1 MRLLLSVTGWDPS
14 PWVDRFRRFLPGYD
28 VVLPGENFEP
38 SSVRYAATW
47 KHAPGSLSLYPGL
60 QAIFSLGAGVDHLT
74 SDPHLPAVPL
84 LRVVDEDLTARMSE
98 YVVMH
103 CLMHLRRAW
112 TYEQQQRRQ
121 VWLDFRNQPAAS
133 DIRIGILGLGNLGR
147 DAARKLATMGF
158 EVAGWARSA
167 PTAPLEGVR
176 AFSGSE
182 TLHAFLGRTD
192 ILVAL
197 LPLTPA
203 TRGILNKAL
212 FAKLAR
218 DGRLE
223 APVLINAGRGGLQSE
238 ADILDAV
245 EDGTLSGV
253 SLDVFEVEPLPPGS
267 GLWLHPR
274 VHLTPHNAA
283 MSDPDAIAKAIAEQI
298 HRHESGLPFAH
309 QVDIAKGY

>member
-14 PWVDRFRRFLPGYD
+14 PWVTRFRRLLPGYD
-28 VVLPGENFEP
+28 VVLPDDKFERA
-38 SSVRYAATW
+38 SVRYAATW
-47 KHAPGSLSLYPGL
+47 KHPRGSLSSYPEL

-74 SDPHLPAVPL
+74 SDPHLPPVPL
-84 LRVVDEDLTARMSE
+84 LRVVDDNLTVRMSE

-121 VWLDFRNQPAAS
+121 LWLDFRDQPAAS
-133 DIRIGILGLGNLGR
+133 DIRVGIMGLGNLGR
-147 DAARKLATMGF
+147 DAARKLATIGF
-158 EVAGWARSA
+158 EVAGWTRSPPSA
-167 PTAPLEGVR
+167 PLGGVQT
-176 AFSGSE
+176 FSGSDG
-182 TLHAFLGRTD
+182 LNPFLGRTD

-223 APVLINAGRGGLQSE
+223 APVLINAGRGGLQRE
-238 ADILDAV
+238 ADILEAL

-253 SLDVFEVEPLPPGS
+253 SLDVFEVEPPRQDS
-267 GLWLHPR
+267 QLWLHPR

-283 MSDPDAIAKAIAEQI
+283 MSDPDATAKAVAEQI
-298 HRHESGLPFAH
+298 HRHESGLSFMH
-309 QVDIAKGY
+309 EVDIRRGY